1 MPISQIPKGEKNNNL
16 AINLYGY
23 TISQKMVKVN
33 ISPYHI
39 SEQRKEMQRI
49 NLLLISEYVENVSED
64 TDENDEGIID
74 ENCDP
79 DADYSTG

>member
-16 AINLYGY
+16 AISLYGY